1 MSTGTAAR
9 PQARRPTRAMLVLF
23 AVSLVLRLAVLAWVV
38 PETPLLYDE
47 IQHHRRAAAFS
58 EVVVQTVLPGPAA
71 EEELSAAYGGG
82 QWPPLHPLI
91 LGTVLAA
98 AGNSVTAAR
107 FFVVLLSALTTAL
120 VFRLTWALGSPGRGT
135 RRAAWAAALLH
146 LTSPTFVAYSH
157 YLWAET
163 TLGLLC
169 VGVALLALR
178 TPAARSGGR
187 LALAATGTGAV
198 VGLAVLTHAAA
209 ALLLAVVPLW
219 LAFAVAGRRRKAV
232 AAGFA
237 LVAALAVVAPWQATL
252 IAHEGRFVPLA
263 TLGGFNLALGNNPW
277 VPSGYGSSWGHEAS
291 KAKLR
296 RALEERARQG
306 GGDAADWAAEA
317 TPFAGEEIR
326 RRPAAALGRGFER
339 LLMLWSP
346 DAFPLRHLAHATY
359 PPPPLAVAALLGLA
373 VVGAYLA
380 LLALVTL
387 GLLGAPWRPTA
398 GQLLVAAM
406 VLALVVP
413 PVLTVATSR
422 HHLVPLLLL
431 LPAAG
436 RGVALLLGWRTARP
450 RLAALLAVVV
460 VWGLVAT
467 TLPRVAELYLQ
478 PSSHYAPL
486 LRRSDALL
494 GTRTLYSDRVALHAT
509 GAAGALTVTLA
520 SPGSTFADGRRS
532 IRWDPA
538 AAPRLELVVFTRDA
552 DAWRPVELTVGAP
565 GDPAASR
572 WRPVERA
579 SWRHWQPT
587 GFDGVRYAW
596 MGGGPSPTAWAPTT
610 TYLTPVSLNDSSN
623 SSKSR

>member
-1 MSTGTAAR
+1 
-9 PQARRPTRAMLVLF
+9 
-23 AVSLVLRLAVLAWVV
+23 
-38 PETPLLYDE
+38 
-47 IQHHRRAAAFS
+47 
-58 EVVVQTVLPGPAA
+58 
-71 EEELSAAYGGG
+71 
-82 QWPPLHPLI
+82 
-91 LGTVLAA
+91 
-98 AGNSVTAAR
+98 
-107 FFVVLLSALTTAL
+107 
-120 VFRLTWALGSPGRGT
+120 
-135 RRAAWAAALLH
+135 ALLH
-146 LTSPTFVAYSH
+146 LASPTFVAYSH

-219 LAFAVAGRRRKAV
+219 LAFAVQGRRRKAV
-232 AAGFA
+232 AAGLA
-237 LVAALAVVAPWQATL
+237 LVAALAFVAPWQATL
-252 IAHEGRFVPLA
+252 TAHEGRFVPLA

-296 RALEERARQG
+296 RALEDRARQG
-306 GGDAADWAAEA
+306 DGEAANWASEA
-317 TPFAGEEIR
+317 TAFAGEEIR
-326 RRPAAALGRGFER
+326 RRPGAALGRTFER
-339 LLMLWSP
+339 LWMLWSP
-346 DAFPLRHLAHATY
+346 DAFPLRHLAQATY
-359 PPPPLAVAALLGLA
+359 PPPPLAVAALLALA

-380 LLALVTL
+380 VLALVTL

-436 RGVALLLGWRTARP
+436 RGMALLLGWRTARP
-450 RLAALLAVVV
+450 RFAALLAILAVWGVVV
-460 VWGLVAT
+460 T
-467 TLPRVAELYLQ
+467 TVPRVAELYLV

-494 GTRTLYSDRVALHAT
+494 GTRALYSDRVALRSTAT
-509 GAAGALTVTLA
+509 AGTPGSLTVTLT
-520 SPGSTFADGRRS
+520 SPGSSFADGRRS
-532 IRWDPA
+532 VRWDPV

-552 DAWRPVELTVGAP
+552 DAWQPVELAVGTSGEP
-565 GDPAASR
+565 TASR

-579 SWRHWQPT
+579 SWRRWQPT
-587 GFDGVRYAW
+587 GLDGVSYAW
-596 MGGGPSPTAWAPTT
+596 MGGGPSP
-610 TYLTPVSLNDSSN
+610 
-623 SSKSR
+623 R

>member
-1 MSTGTAAR
+1 
-9 PQARRPTRAMLVLF
+9 MLLLF
-23 AVSLVLRLAVLAWVV
+23 ALSLALRLLVLAWVA
-38 PETPLLYDE
+38 PETPPLFDEESYLL
-47 IQHHRRAAAFS
+47 RASAYSQALS
-58 EVVVQTVLPGPAA
+58 QTVRGEPLPAGT
-71 EEELSAAYGGG
+71 LRQAYGEGH
-82 QWPPLHPLI
+82 WPPLHPLS
-91 LGTVLAA
+91 LGVVRA
-98 AGNSVTAAR
+98 VTGGGSGAAR
-107 FFVVLLSALTTAL
+107 LFVVLLSALTTAF
-120 VFRLTWALGSPGRGT
+120 VFRLTWALGSPGRT
-135 RRAAWAAALLH
+135 RRRAAWAAALLH
-146 LTSPTFVAYSH
+146 LASPTFVAYSH

-178 TPAARSGGR
+178 TPATASGGR
-187 LALAATGTGAV
+187 LALAATGTAVV
-198 VGLAVLTHAAA
+198 VGLAALTHAAA

-219 LAFAVAGRRRKAV
+219 LAFAVAGRWRKAV

-252 IAHEGRFVPLA
+252 TAHEGRFVPLA

-296 RALEERARQG
+296 RALEDRARQG
-306 GGDAADWAAEA
+306 GGDASDWASEA
-317 TPFAGEEIR
+317 TAFAGDEIR
-326 RRPAAALGRGFER
+326 RRPGAALGRGFER
-339 LLMLWSP
+339 LWMLWSP
-346 DAFPLRHLAHATY
+346 DAFSLRHLVHATY

-380 LLALVTL
+380 LLALVVF

-406 VLALVVP
+406 VLALAVP

-436 RGVALLLGWRTARP
+436 RGVALLLAWRAARP
-450 RLAALLAVVV
+450 RLAALLAVLA

-467 TLPRVAELYLQ
+467 TMPRVAELYLQ

-486 LRRSDALL
+486 LRRADALL
-494 GTRTLYSDRVALHAT
+494 GTRTLYSDRVALRST
-509 GAAGALTVTLA
+509 GGTSPLTVTLD
-520 SPGSTFADGRRS
+520 SPGSSFADGRRS
-532 IRWDPA
+532 VRWDPA

-552 DAWRPVELTVGAP
+552 DAWQPVELTVGAP
-565 GDPAASR
+565 GEPAASR

-579 SWRHWQPT
+579 SWRRWHPT
-587 GFDGVRYAW
+587 GLDGVSYAW
-596 MGGGPSPTAWAPTT
+596 MGGGPSP
-610 TYLTPVSLNDSSN
+610 
-623 SSKSR
+623 R